1 MCCCLS
7 HADWIDYFTL
17 TFFHLPFFTFEFF
30 QVYSI
35 GEYFQEICS
44 DKILFVFFSEG
55 SLFTVYE
62 EKQSVPSRAGILIG
76 LYAASVNEVIVMEA
90 VAYCEPSISA

>member
-44 DKILFVFFSEG
+44 DKILFVFLSEEVFSQC
-55 SLFTVYE
+55 T
-62 EKQSVPSRAGILIG
+62 KR
-76 LYAASVNEVIVMEA
+76 NK
-90 VAYCEPSISA
+90 AYPAEREY